1 MKTPVLLDGR
11 NLYDPGL
18 MLQLGFEH
26 LGIGRGSVD
35 ARWSRLPEER
45 LQALAA

>member
-1 MKTPVLLDGR
+1 MKTPVILDGR

-18 MLQLGFEH
+18 MMQLGFEH
-26 LGIGRGSVD
+26 LGIGRGRVD
-35 ARWSRLPEER
+35 PRWGQVPEAR